1 MKNLSRIKNKLFLF
15 TFFSNTMPKKKK
27 RGNIGRSSS
36 DTKRKKEERKNE
48 TEDQTALRLQKRADS
63 YR

>member
-1 MKNLSRIKNKLFLF
+1 
-15 TFFSNTMPKKKK
+15 MPKKKK